1 MLILRSLLFVPG
13 NTPRMLDRAL
23 GLRPDAFVPD
33 MEDSVPWDEKA
44 NARAVTASYLP
55 KAAQTGVPV
64 IPRVNSLDT
73 GLLEADLEAVIGPHI
88 FGVSIGK
95 VDNPQIAEE
104 IEGLLGRLESE
115 AGLSP
120 GHIKLVPWIESAEA
134 IVNAYSICR
143 ASERIVAV
151 ALGAEDFTND
161 MEIERRDDDAE
172 LAYARSAIAVAARA
186 AGVLA
191 LDTPYFAFRD
201 PDGLRANSSESRG
214 VGFRGRFAI
223 HPAQIDIINE
233 VYSPSRE
240 QIGHALRVIEAF
252 EEAAAMG
259 RGSTS
264 LDGKVV
270 DVPVVKRAQALLDQ
284 ARKMGLEVPAAARRA
299 VV

>member
-23 GLRPDAFVPD
+23 GLRPDAFIPD

-55 KAAQTGVPV
+55 RAADTGVPV

-95 VDNPQIAEE
+95 VDNPQIADE
-104 IEGLLGRLESE
+104 IEGMLSRLESK

-120 GHIKLVPWIESAEA
+120 GAIKLVPWIESAEA
-134 IVNAYSICR
+134 IVNAYAICS

-172 LAYARSAIAVAARA
+172 LRYARSVIAVAARA

-201 PDGLRANSSESRG
+201 PDGLRANSLESRG

-223 HPAQIDIINE
+223 HPAQIDVINE
-233 VYSPSRE
+233 VYSPSGE
-240 QIGHALRVIEAF
+240 QIGHALRVIDAF
-252 EEAAAMG
+252 EEAVAMG

-270 DVPVVKRAQALLDQ
+270 DVPVVKRAQALLEQ
-284 ARKMGLEVPAAARRA
+284 ARQMGLEVAADPEERG
-299 VV
+299 

>member
-33 MEDSVPWDEKA
+33 MEDSVPWDEKG

-172 LAYARSAIAVAARA
+172 LAYARSAIAIAARA

-223 HPAQIDIINE
+223 HPAQIDVINE

-284 ARKMGLEVPAAARRA
+284 ARKMGLEVTATPEELG
-299 VV
+299 